1 MNLSPSVKHRM
12 CGFLK
17 TQPKELSEFYLSD
30 IKDKEKTGI
39 VKDMIL
45 KSIEK
50 YNLNLILNKII
61 EHR

>member
-1 MNLSPSVKHRM
+1 MY
-12 CGFLK
+12 GFLK